1 MSILAAIGELP
12 GQGATRLPKLVIFD
26 CDGVLVQSEEITL
39 SVLISLLNA
48 RVPASKALDQA
59 YFIEHFRGRKI
70 ADCLREA
77 EQLLDMCLECQ
88 FEDEFRA
95 RALEALTLELKATD
109 GIIDVLQRLQVP
121 YCVASSAP
129 RNKIEQCLQLTGLFS
144 YFEGRVFSC
153 YELGRWKPD
162 PLVFLTACAAYNV
175 KPYDAL
181 VVEDSVTGIQAA
193 VAAGIKVLGFGPV
206 HRHDV
211 LADAGAGVF
220 ASMHELLSI
229 IEQFTQGAGVVGTLG
244 YMERLKHNDQS
255 CEVWWDSSP
264 VIYAPYKKYLLE
276 KYPAAVAHIEQ
287 LMPDDFAQPGGF
299 ASVTTNP
306 RLVAAVILEKRD
318 YWSSRFNL
326 ASLSAAQLRKKLY
339 DEVIVEGAATLMPRW
354 VQSAQAEGWVC
365 AQVDPGDVHCC
376 ERMTA
381 RGLELQRL
389 AANVMVKVPGSLEG
403 FEAVEQLVAQGTSI
417 NITFCF
423 TVTQFQAGLQA
434 IERGL
439 ATARGKG
446 IDTSR
451 CKYVITFMIGRFS
464 CQPEFSL
471 QAAERGLILSPQ
483 AMRWAELL
491 IYEQIQSL
499 VGASNV
505 PVKTLLSSIKID
517 VDERGNKSCWHLE
530 KTGRTATC
538 YTLTPDVVEF
548 LIERE
553 SHGKPVVPANE
564 PASVPS
570 SIFATLMRIPYFCE
584 AYFADSIEPYDF
596 GNHEAFINACNE
608 ANSAYRRLT
617 DYCVRLCPATS
628 PLKMAFNTLLAAEYG
643 VLA

>member
-1 MSILAAIGELP
+1 M
-12 GQGATRLPKLVIFD
+12 
-26 CDGVLVQSEEITL
+26 
-39 SVLISLLNA
+39 
-48 RVPASKALDQA
+48 
-59 YFIEHFRGRKI
+59 
-70 ADCLREA
+70 
-77 EQLLDMCLECQ
+77 
-88 FEDEFRA
+88 
-95 RALEALTLELKATD
+95 
-109 GIIDVLQRLQVP
+109 
-121 YCVASSAP
+121 
-129 RNKIEQCLQLTGLFS
+129 
-144 YFEGRVFSC
+144 
-153 YELGRWKPD
+153 
-162 PLVFLTACAAYNV
+162 
-175 KPYDAL
+175 
-181 VVEDSVTGIQAA
+181 
-193 VAAGIKVLGFGPV
+193 
-206 HRHDV
+206 
-211 LADAGAGVF
+211 
-220 ASMHELLSI
+220 
-229 IEQFTQGAGVVGTLG
+229 GTLG
-244 YMERLKHNDQS
+244 YIERLKHNDRA

-354 VQSAQAEGWVC
+354 VQSAQAEGWIC
-365 AQVDPGDVHCC
+365 AQVDPGDVRCS

-403 FEAVEQLVAQGTSI
+403 FETVEQLVAQGTSV

-471 QAAERGLILSPQ
+471 QAAERGLALSPQ

-499 VGASNV
+499 VGASKV

-564 PASVPS
+564 TASVPA
-570 SIFATLMRIPYFCE
+570 SILATLMRIPYFCE
-584 AYFADSIEPYDF
+584 AYFVDSIEPYDF

-617 DYCVRLCPATS
+617 DYCVRLCPATK
-628 PLKMAFNTLLAAEYG
+628 PLKMAPNTLLAAEYG

>member
-1 MSILAAIGELP
+1 M
-12 GQGATRLPKLVIFD
+12 
-26 CDGVLVQSEEITL
+26 
-39 SVLISLLNA
+39 
-48 RVPASKALDQA
+48 
-59 YFIEHFRGRKI
+59 
-70 ADCLREA
+70 
-77 EQLLDMCLECQ
+77 
-88 FEDEFRA
+88 
-95 RALEALTLELKATD
+95 
-109 GIIDVLQRLQVP
+109 
-121 YCVASSAP
+121 
-129 RNKIEQCLQLTGLFS
+129 
-144 YFEGRVFSC
+144 
-153 YELGRWKPD
+153 
-162 PLVFLTACAAYNV
+162 
-175 KPYDAL
+175 
-181 VVEDSVTGIQAA
+181 
-193 VAAGIKVLGFGPV
+193 
-206 HRHDV
+206 
-211 LADAGAGVF
+211 
-220 ASMHELLSI
+220 
-229 IEQFTQGAGVVGTLG
+229 GTLG
-244 YMERLKHNDQS
+244 YIERLKHNDRA

-354 VQSAQAEGWVC
+354 VQSAQAEGWIC
-365 AQVDPGDVHCC
+365 AQVDPGDVRCS

-403 FEAVEQLVAQGTSI
+403 FETVEQLVAQGTSV

-439 ATARGKG
+439 ATARDKG

-471 QAAERGLILSPQ
+471 QAAERGLALSPQ

-499 VGASNV
+499 VGASKV

-564 PASVPS
+564 TASVPA
-570 SIFATLMRIPYFCE
+570 SILATLMRIPYFCE
-584 AYFADSIEPYDF
+584 AYFVDSIEPYDF

-617 DYCVRLCPATS
+617 DYCVRLCPATK
-628 PLKMAFNTLLAAEYG
+628 PLKMAPNTLLAAEYG